1 MLAEYL
7 YNFLVLFGFVVFLA
21 SALVVEALVKAYLR
35 HQVAVQQRL
44 WKVRFAVVSRWK
56 ATSIWANAK
65 KAKLSRMFEKHVLPK
80 MRHE

>member
-1 MLAEYL
+1 MLAEYMF
-7 YNFLVLFGFVVFLA
+7 NFLVLFGFVVFLA
-21 SALVVEALVKAYLR
+21 FALVVEAVAKSYLR

-56 ATSIWANAK
+56 ATSSWASAK

-80 MRHE
+80 LRHE